1 MTFSALIPPMRSG
14 LRDAALSNLRLLNEL
29 GHASITTGDMLPLIY
44 EHRMPEPAKQA
55 WRDGRKCIGY
65 WVCESDKANP
75 LYKEAMDAYAQI
87 WTASEQSAK
96 ALRATGSKTSV
107 YVVPHAVTP
116 VNEVV
121 NRDNR
126 ETVTTLFAFMPPMER
141 KNPEALL
148 RAWLAAFPR
157 DSRSKVSTTARLIIK
172 MRNAPPS
179 LTRLLEVVA
188 DGDDRIKLINKDLPE
203 AEMLDLY
210 LQADIWCSL
219 QRAGAFELH
228 IAQAAAHGLPIITTA
243 VGGPLDYLTDEAA
256 FFVPGHNIPPLQE
269 CRMNESGVWVEPDQ
283 EHAIAALRKLAGSVK
298 LRAKMGAAARECI
311 IAGLNDDVVKSAMAK
326 ALADFEKL
334 PMPALS
340 KVRPKRETPPAHLT
354 PIRTGLDVVGQ
365 EEAVV
370 GMLQPMIISHRRSGT
385 HLLGT
390 LLQKHWGYR
399 CWLKSHDW
407 PERRPLRNPAVYVLR
422 NPIDALYSTYQWWQ
436 GDGGA
441 DNPEI
446 SAIMDKLTFEQWLNG
461 DAGKIIGYQS
471 WRCGD
476 RDNFEVTRGQMYDPL
491 RYWRDHWR
499 AAHEAGLTVIL
510 YEDLVR
516 DPQSLAAV
524 LTAALGV
531 APKTALEVIEERV
544 GLAPSPITKIGS
556 AFDQW
561 PAHQIARL
569 DSLLSPALMQS
580 INSKSRADWLQ
591 D

>member
-1 MTFSALIPPMRSG
+1 MTFSALIPPNRCG

-44 EHRMPEPAKQA
+44 EHRMPDPAKQA

-87 WTASEQSAK
+87 WTASEQSAQ
-96 ALRATGSKTSV
+96 ALRAIGSKTPV
-107 YVVPHAVTP
+107 YVVPHAVP
-116 VNEVV
+116 VPDKQIDRSG
-121 NRDNR
+121 RD
-126 ETVTTLFAFMPPMER
+126 TVTTLFAFMPPMER

-157 DSRSKVSTTARLIIK
+157 DSKAKLSTTARLIIK
-172 MRNAPPS
+172 MRNSPPS
-179 LTRLLEVVA
+179 LTRLLELVA
-188 DGDDRIKLINKDLPE
+188 DEDDRIEIINKDLTE

-210 LQADIWCSL
+210 DRADLWCSL

-228 IAQAAAHGLPIITTA
+228 IAQSAAHGLPIITTA
-243 VGGPLDYLTDEAA
+243 IGGPLDYLSDEAA
-256 FFVPGHNIPPLQE
+256 FFIGGPEIDPLQD
-269 CRMNESGVWVEPDQ
+269 CTLNAVGKWMEPDQ
-283 EHAIAALRKLAGSVK
+283 AEVIAALRKLAGNAK
-298 LRAKMGAAARECI
+298 LRAKMGASARE
-311 IAGLNDDVVKSAMAK
+311 GVKVKLSDEAVKFAMNE
-326 ALADFEKL
+326 ALPAFEKL
-334 PMPALS
+334 PTPAISL
-340 KVRPKRETPPAHLT
+340 VRPERTMPPAHLA
-354 PIRTGLDVVGQ
+354 PIRAGLDVVGQ
-365 EEAVV
+365 EEAVI
-370 GMLQPMIISHRRSGT
+370 GMLQPVILSHRRSGT

-407 PERRPLRNPAVYVLR
+407 PERRPLSNPAVYVLR
-422 NPIDALYSTYQWWQ
+422 NPIDALYSTYQWWRS
-436 GDGGA
+436 DGGA
-441 DNPEI
+441 GNPEI
-446 SAIMDKLTFEQWLNG
+446 SAIMDKLSFEQWLNG

-476 RDNFEVTRGQMYDPL
+476 RDNFEVTRGQMYDPI

-499 AAHEAGLTVIL
+499 AAQEAGLTVVL

-516 DPQSLAAV
+516 HPQSLVAV

-544 GLAPSPITKIGS
+544 GLAPSPVTKIG
-556 AFDQW
+556 DGMKEW
-561 PAHQIARL
+561 PGHQVARL
-569 DSLLSPALMQS
+569 DSLLSPDLMQS
-580 INSKSRADWLQ
+580 IGIRSRAEWLGQ
-591 D
+591 